1 MKRRNFL
8 KNTSAA
14 ATALSIFP
22 GLTTSCESKNL
33 ESFGVQLFSL
43 PKLLEKDFRT
53 GIKILAK
60 MGYKEIEMYGPYPFS
75 VDSVK
80 ERWKS
85 LKPQLGFSGSG
96 YFGQTPQEV
105 KAILNE
111 YGIKA
116 TSAHTDM
123 ETLQNRMPQL
133 GEAADQIGFK
143 YIGLPAIPG
152 EKRKSLDDY
161 KKVAEEFN
169 EIGEQAK
176 KMGLKF
182 AYHNHGYGLQEM
194 DSQIPLNII
203 LEQTDPSLVF
213 FELDI
218 FWTIAGG
225 ADPINYLETYPDRY
239 HQMHLKDM
247 KEKARFSGD
256 GGDPSQWMELFQ
268 YMTTVGSGV
277 IDIPSIVSVGEK
289 IGIKHFYVEQDFVKN
304 PEVTLKKSLDFLKNI
319 KL

>member
-1 MKRRNFL
+1 MKRRSFL

-14 ATALSIFP
+14 ATALSLFP
-22 GLTTSCESKNL
+22 GLVTSCDSKNL
-33 ESFGVQLFSL
+33 KSLGVQLFSL
-43 PKLLEKDFRT
+43 PKLLEKNFRG

-80 ERWKS
+80 EEWKS
-85 LKPQLGFSGSG
+85 LTPQLGFSGSG
-96 YFGQTPQEV
+96 YFGHTPQEV
-105 KAILNE
+105 RAILNE

-123 ETLQNRMPQL
+123 ETLQNRMHQL
-133 GEAADQIGFK
+133 GEAADQIGFE
-143 YIGLPAIPG
+143 YIGLPAIP
-152 EKRKSLDDY
+152 EDRRKALDSY

-169 EIGEQAK
+169 YIGEQAK

-194 DSQIPLNII
+194 DGQIPLNII

-218 FWTIAGG
+218 YWTIAGG
-225 ADPINYLETYPDRY
+225 ANPINYLESYPNRY
-239 HQMHLKDM
+239 HLMHLKDM

-256 GGDPSQWMELFQ
+256 GGDPSQWMELFP

-277 IDIPSIVSVGEK
+277 IDMPSIISVGEK
-289 IGIKHFYVEQDFVKN
+289 IGVKHYYVEQDFVKN
-304 PEVTLKKSLDFLKNI
+304 PEVALKKSLEFLKTI